1 MPQHHKPD
9 SARDRRDPFGP
20 QLCRGCL
27 QAFRRVGKEIFW
39 EGEGVDELG
48 RERRNNQALIQID
61 KRCFGPIGVDLL
73 IGDASKAAI
82 KLDWKPT
89 TTFDELAS

>member
-1 MPQHHKPD
+1 M
-9 SARDRRDPFGP
+9 
-20 QLCRGCL
+20 
-27 QAFRRVGKEIFW
+27 
-39 EGEGVDELG
+39 G

-61 KRCFGPIGVDLL
+61 KRCFGPFEVDLL
-73 IGDASKAAI
+73 IGDAFKAAI

>member
-1 MPQHHKPD
+1 MLATGEAH
-9 SARDRRDPFGP
+9 SVRSFVEAA
-20 QLCRGCL
+20 L
-27 QAFRRVGKEIFW
+27 RRVGKEIFW

-48 RERRNNQALIQID
+48 RGRRNNQALIQID
-61 KRCFGPIGVDLL
+61 KRCFGPIQFDLL

>member
-1 MPQHHKPD
+1 M
-9 SARDRRDPFGP
+9 
-20 QLCRGCL
+20 
-27 QAFRRVGKEIFW
+27 
-39 EGEGVDELG
+39 G

-89 TTFDELAS
+89 SSPRK

>member
-1 MPQHHKPD
+1 MCPILQHHEPD
-9 SARDRRDPFGP
+9 SARDWRGAFGP

-27 QAFRRVGKEIFW
+27 QAGREEDILGS
-39 EGEGVDELG
+39 EGVGELG
-48 RERRNNQALIQID
+48 RERRNNQALIQVD
-61 KRCFGPIGVDLL
+61 KRSFGPIQFDLL